1 MEIFHGMQFLV
12 VVEKR
17 NKHKNNKQ
25 KPNHRKLASLEL
37 FIILNGDLNVLKG
50 LSN

>member
-1 MEIFHGMQFLV
+1 MECSFLLLWKK
-12 VVEKR
+12 ETNIKIT
-17 NKHKNNKQ
+17 NKKQ
-25 KPNHRKLASLEL
+25 IIENWASLEL